1 MKLKKYIVPI
11 LLITIIAILM
21 TGCKKTIEEKITE
34 KVIESTTGADV
45 DINKDNTTISTPEGT
60 TQMGSDIKWPKDKM
74 GDLKELKANITM
86 FTEDK
91 ENTYTYIMF
100 EGLNKTDAEKYLE
113 SIKELGYK
121 SVYEITSAD
130 GFTYIGKNED
140 GYEVSFFYSNDGIG
154 NISYTKS
161 GTSDVSVESNI
172 QDQFSGDAPPEEID
186 LTDDVPWPKDFFTVI
201 PELEGK
207 ITGVSSS
214 GESEKDVYIEYVEKE
229 VATDYINKI
238 KEAGFVEEVSESMSG
253 DYMNYQAYNSDGDQ
267 IIFTWNSGNFASI
280 YLSKSE

>member
-1 MKLKKYIVPI
+1 MNRKTI
-11 LLITIIAILM
+11 LITIIFITIIAILL
-21 TGCKKTIEEKITE
+21 TGCKQKIEEKITE
-34 KVIESTTGADV
+34 KVIESATGADV
-45 DINKDNTTISTPEGT
+45 DIDKDNAVITTPEGT
-60 TQMGSDIKWPKDKM
+60 TQMGSNIEWPKDKM

-91 ENTYTYIMF
+91 ENTYSYIMF
-100 EGLNKTDAEKYLE
+100 EGLDKSDAEKYLE
-113 SIKELGYK
+113 SIKELGYN

-161 GTSDVSVESNI
+161 GTSDVSVDSNI
-172 QDQFSGDAPPEEID
+172 PDQAPGDALPEEVD
-186 LTDDVPWPKDFFTVI
+186 MTDDVPWPKDFFTEI

-214 GESEKDVYIEYVEKE
+214 GETQKDVYIEYVEKD
-229 VATDYINKI
+229 VAVDYIEEI
-238 KEAGFVEEVSESMSG
+238 KEAGFVEDASESMSG
-253 DYMNYQAYNSDGDQ
+253 DYIEYSAYNSDGDQ
-267 IIFTWNSGNFASI
+267 IIFTWNSGGYATV